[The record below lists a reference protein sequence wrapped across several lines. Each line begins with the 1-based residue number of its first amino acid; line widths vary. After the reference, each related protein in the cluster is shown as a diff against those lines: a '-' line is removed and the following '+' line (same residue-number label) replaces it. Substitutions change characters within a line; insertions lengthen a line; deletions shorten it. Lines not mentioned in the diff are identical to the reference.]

1 MNAGLYNTNK
11 VPVSNLNRE
20 SSFIANFLILHYLV
34 GLWLIGQTLD
44 KPWTWTK
51 IWHSQKL
58 DKIQTWTKMDKLWTW
73 TRLGFICPVFVQHLK
88 IWTKLPNKVWTKLG
102 HGQTLDKHW
111 TQIGHLSKICPIF
124 VRSPIVQEH
133 RLLEAIRKKY
143 QKLIPLSE
151 MKSAQCVWT
160 KFNLGQEVTAKVKV
174 LPTSSNGLA
183 RWCVRYF
190 DACFKSRPYSSH

>member
-51 IWHSQKL
+51 IGNSQKL
-58 DKIQTWTKMDKLWTW
+58 DKLQTWTKMDKLWTW
-73 TRLGFICPVFVQHLK
+73 IRLGFICPVFVQHLK
-88 IWTKLPNKVWTKLG
+88 IWTKLPNEVWTKLG

-124 VRSPIVQEH
+124 VRPPIVQEH
-133 RLLEAIRKKY
+133 PNLPKSSKRLHHSFSFRSLRTRRGITRF
-143 QKLIPLSE
+143 P
-151 MKSAQCVWT
+151 
-160 KFNLGQEVTAKVKV
+160 
-174 LPTSSNGLA
+174 
-183 RWCVRYF
+183 R
-190 DACFKSRPYSSH
+190 